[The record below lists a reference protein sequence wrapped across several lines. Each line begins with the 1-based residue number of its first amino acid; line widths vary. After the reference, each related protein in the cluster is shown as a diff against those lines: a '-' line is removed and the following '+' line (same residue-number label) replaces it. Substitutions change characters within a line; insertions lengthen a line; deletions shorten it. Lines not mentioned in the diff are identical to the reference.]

1 MHSYRLEFSV
11 DTCALG
17 FVEVIP
23 LKGECTQ
30 GGQQFLT

>member
-23 LKGECTQ
+23 SKDECTQ
-30 GGQQFLT
+30 GGQQSFT